1 MQTLGLL
8 RPVIV
13 AGFDGLAGTH
23 SALRHRSCEFEVGSM
38 MLLRDAM
45 SVRELVQIRKPD
57 SQLICNFGSSGLNA
71 AIPV

>member
-1 MQTLGLL
+1 
-8 RPVIV
+8 
-13 AGFDGLAGTH
+13 
-23 SALRHRSCEFEVGSM
+23 
-38 MLLRDAM
+38 MLLRGAM